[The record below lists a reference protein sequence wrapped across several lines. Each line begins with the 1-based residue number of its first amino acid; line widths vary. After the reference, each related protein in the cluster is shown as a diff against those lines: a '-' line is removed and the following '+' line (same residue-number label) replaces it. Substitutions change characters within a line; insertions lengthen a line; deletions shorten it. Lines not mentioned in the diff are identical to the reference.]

1 MRKLLLGLCV
11 TVSGLLAACSSTTPR
26 TNAEVWPL
34 YRPAEFAHASGGRD
48 TYVVLRGDPLAMP
61 PGQFEQTVLSNM
73 QGQNW
78 GPRTNFTTK
87 PTNFDN
93 SYKVVML
100 FNGPNV
106 NNQQLCANPG
116 AVSYRT
122 GPQAELHV
130 QAVYCRYDQMMTASQ
145 GWLKPDGNGVSQAGF
160 ASLIRQMTADLF
172 PPFNKDDARK
182 DSGRDSCRG
191 MVNC

>member
-11 TVSGLLAACSSTTPR
+11 TLGSLLTACSSTVPQT
-26 TNAEVWPL
+26 TSEIWPL
-34 YRPAEFAHASGGRD
+34 YRPTEFARASGGRD
-48 TYVVLRGDPLAMP
+48 TYVVLRGDPLAMA

-100 FNGPNV
+100 FNGPNM
-106 NNQQLCANPG
+106 NNAQLCANPG
-116 AVSYRT
+116 AVTYRT
-122 GPQAELHV
+122 GPQPQLHV

-145 GWLKPDGNGVSQAGF
+145 GWLKPQGNGVSQAAF
-160 ASLIRQMTADLF
+160 AGLIQQVTSDLF
-172 PPFNKDDARK
+172 PAFNPDDPRRDK
-182 DSGRDSCRG
+182 SGRCRNNP
-191 MVNC
+191 VC